1 MRSSWSLAG
10 SSHRATLVLFL
21 STTEDRPGHELKL
34 HQYSSTDIRDIVQR
48 QVRVRCLC
56 SYRGG
61 LSLIVDSVTQHQGE
75 KDIKGP
81 GDFSGSGTKLDDNGD
96 ADEDGLEDD
105 EEPVK
110 TGKRKAGGKS
120 SVPSDAT
127 SNDVRALFCVYS
139 LFSESFG

>member
-10 SSHRATLVLFL
+10 NSHRASLVLFL

-48 QVRVRCLC
+48 QVRVRRLC
-56 SYRGG
+56 SYRGAL
-61 LSLIVDSVTQHQGE
+61 LSIATVTQHQGE

-81 GDFSGSGTKLDDNGD
+81 GDFSGSGTKFDDNGD
-96 ADEDGLEDD
+96 ADEDGLDED

-120 SVPSDAT
+120 NVPSDAT
-127 SNDVRALFCVYS
+127 SNDVCAFLCVS
-139 LFSESFG
+139 PVLSESFG